1 MHVSACTGSLL
12 CVNYVHVIVFLD
24 LQVHDTKEQRKHR
37 SNADGEQ
44 KCQKQAAKSGSLQ
57 NSYLNEV
64 GCQESASLK
73 EWSSRRQA
81 DRYNHYSSTKHIYTA
96 GLVQPKLSIIPLA
109 LI

>member
-1 MHVSACTGSLL
+1 MHKL
-12 CVNYVHVIVFLD
+12 CARDCFLD

-37 SNADGEQ
+37 SNADGEQRKHRGNVDGEQ

-64 GCQESASLK
+64 GCQESVSLK
-73 EWSSRRQA
+73 EWSFRRQA
-81 DRYNHYSSTKHIYTA
+81 DRYNHYSSTKHIYTV
-96 GLVQPKLSIIPLA
+96 GLIQPKLSIIPLA